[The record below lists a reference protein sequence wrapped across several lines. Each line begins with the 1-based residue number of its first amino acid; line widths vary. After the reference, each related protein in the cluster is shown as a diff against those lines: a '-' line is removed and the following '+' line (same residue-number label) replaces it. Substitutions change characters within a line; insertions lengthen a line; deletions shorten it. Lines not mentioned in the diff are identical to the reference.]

1 MGVRMSNYAK
11 MAKKSINKGLNRFG
25 FQLERFTPKGEIF
38 TATEASKTDE
48 EIYKKVQSFTM
59 SNPDPIY
66 SLITATRYIVEN
78 QIEGDFV
85 ECGTWSGGCS
95 MAIALTLMELGETS
109 RNIWIYDTFAGMTK
123 PGEMDVT
130 YGDKVMSA
138 LPFWQENNGS
148 DSGSDWANISLDRV
162 KMNLS
167 STNYPMEKLKFIE
180 GNVLETL
187 NDLLPNKIALLRL
200 DTDWYDSTKKEMVAL
215 YPKLSSGGVCIVD
228 DYGAWAGSKQA
239 VDEFMSENLP
249 RPLMHITDWTTRT
262 WVKFS
267 V

>member
-1 MGVRMSNYAK
+1 MSSYAK
-11 MAKKSINKGLNRFG
+11 LAKKSINKGLNRFG

-38 TATEASKTDE
+38 TAAEASKIDE
-48 EIYKKVQSFTM
+48 EIYKKVQPYTM

-95 MAIALTLMELGETS
+95 MAIALTLLELGDTN
-109 RNIWIYDTFAGMTK
+109 RNIWVYDTFAGMTE
-123 PGEMDVT
+123 PGDLDVT
-130 YGDKVMSA
+130 YGNKVMSA
-138 LPFWQENNGS
+138 LPYWKNKNGS
-148 DSGSDWANISLDRV
+148 NSGSDWANISLDQV
-162 KMNLS
+162 KANLS
-167 STNYPMEKLKFIE
+167 STNYPMQKIQFVE

-187 NDLLPNKIALLRL
+187 DHVFPNSIALLRL
-200 DTDWYDSTKKEMVAL
+200 DTDWYDSTRKEMFTL
-215 YPKLSSGGVCIVD
+215 YPKLSLGGVCIVD

-239 VDEFMSENLP
+239 VDEFLSQHLP

-262 WVKFS
+262 WVKIS
-267 V
+267 TS